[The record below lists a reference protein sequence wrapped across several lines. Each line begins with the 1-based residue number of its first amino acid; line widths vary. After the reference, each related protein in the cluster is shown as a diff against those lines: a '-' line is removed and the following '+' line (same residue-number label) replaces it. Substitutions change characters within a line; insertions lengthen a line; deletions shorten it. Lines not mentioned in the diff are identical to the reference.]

1 MEDDKVMKRINER
14 KETEEIKDKEYKS
27 LTYFKAPFPL
37 VQNLIE
43 IVLRK
48 MLLPFL
54 KELSLSQ
61 RRNCY

>member
-37 VQNLIE
+37 VQKLIE

>member
-14 KETEEIKDKEYKS
+14 KETEDIEDKEYKS
-27 LTYFKAPFPL
+27 FTYFKAPFPL